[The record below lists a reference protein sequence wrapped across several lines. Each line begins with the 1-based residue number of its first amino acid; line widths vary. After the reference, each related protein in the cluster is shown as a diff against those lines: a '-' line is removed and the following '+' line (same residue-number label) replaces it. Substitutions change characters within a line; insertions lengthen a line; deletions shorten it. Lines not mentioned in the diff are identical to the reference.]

1 MEEEIYLTQEGL
13 DKLKEELEKMK
24 TVDRLEIAKM
34 IGEAKSFGDLSEN
47 SEYDAAKLK
56 ESQLEAKILEY
67 EAKIKLAKIIDKSS
81 IDTSVVGV
89 GCTVTIYDEDFEE
102 EVEYKIMG
110 ATESDPASGMISNQS
125 PVGKALLGAKVGDI
139 VNVKTPGGTC
149 TFKVLKISI

>member
-13 DKLKEELEKMK
+13 DKLKEELERMK

-67 EAKIKLAKIIDKSS
+67 EAKIKMAKIIDKSS

-89 GCTVTIYDEDFEE
+89 GCKVTVYDEDFEE

-125 PVGKALLGAKVGDI
+125 PVGKALLGAKVGDT

>member
-24 TVDRLEIAKM
+24 TVDRLEIAQM

-56 ESQLEAKILEY
+56 ESQLETKILEY
-67 EAKIKLAKIIDKSS
+67 EAKIKMAKIIDKNS
-81 IDTSVVGV
+81 IDTSIVGV
-89 GCTVTIYDEDFEE
+89 GCKVTLYDEDFEE

-110 ATESDPASGMISNQS
+110 ATESDPSIGMISNQS
-125 PVGKALLGAKVGDI
+125 PVGKALIGSKVGDTI
-139 VNVKTPGGTC
+139 NVKTPGGIC
-149 TFKVLKISI
+149 SYKVLKISI

>member
-89 GCTVTIYDEDFEE
+89 GCTVTVYDEDFEE

>member
-13 DKLKEELEKMK
+13 DKLKEDLERMK

-56 ESQLEAKILEY
+56 ESQLETKILEY
-67 EAKIKLAKIIDKSS
+67 ENKIKMAKIIDKNS
-81 IDTSVVGV
+81 INTDKVGV
-89 GCTVTIYDEDFEE
+89 GCKVKLYDEDFDE

-110 ATESDPASGMISNQS
+110 ATESDPTCGMISNQS
-125 PVGKALLGAKVGDI
+125 PVGKALIGAKVGDI
-139 VNVKTPGGTC
+139 VSVKTPGGIC
-149 TFKVLKISI
+149 SYKVLEISI

>member
-81 IDTSVVGV
+81 IDTSIVGV
-89 GCTVTIYDEDFEE
+89 GCTVTVYDEDFEE